1 MSFQQGPDD
10 LVADMPSV
18 QRTRV
23 HEGVIPIA
31 PLSLDDIND
40 NSILEIFQYLSVE
53 ILNSI
58 VVFISSRYR
67 DLRNHNSLNQT
78 RTGTIVCTDNTTV
91 KSFRDNF
98 VAKGWNRVFTGN
110 RTRLKVIIGLEKMRG
125 VPPFP
130 GMSIEPMYL
139 LPNVSSLDISG
150 DPLAVSGPNIVWYIA
165 NMVPN
170 LEEAKLSH
178 MALDKRSVGLDYLFY
193 YLKARKIIC
202 NGMKKG
208 LSLDFMGCSQITELH
223 LDDSQLF
230 STLDAHMTRR
240 AYSDGRRYMFRGL
253 TNIVSLSIRN
263 VTFCERR
270 LRERR
275 ESTRAFPI
283 TQKMIIKMV
292 RLHPTLRWLRSD
304 LTEASIAKLQHERP
318 EITFW

>member
-10 LVADMPSV
+10 LVAEMPV
-18 QRTRV
+18 PRPRV
-23 HEGVIPIA
+23 HEGDIPIA

-125 VPPFP
+125 VPTFP
-130 GMSIEPMYL
+130 GTSIEPMYL
-139 LPNVSSLDISG
+139 LPNVSSLDISW
-150 DPLAVSGPNIVWYIA
+150 DPLAVSGPNIVFYIA
-165 NMVPN
+165 SMVPN
-170 LEEAKLSH
+170 IEEANFSH
-178 MALDKRSVGLDYLFY
+178 MALDKSSVGLDTLSYSLNM
-193 YLKARKIIC
+193 ARKIIC
-202 NGMKKG
+202 NGMKG
-208 LSLDFMGCSQITELH
+208 LGLDFMGCSQITELH

-263 VTFCERR
+263 VTFCEWW
-270 LRERR
+270 LRERH

-304 LTEASIAKLQHERP
+304 LTEASIAKLQQERP
-318 EITFW
+318 EITFL